1 LTFTGDAA
9 LDKQTDNK
17 DGQKKYW
24 GRWLGFTLGLT
35 ALGLA
40 ALGGLVAIV
49 DPFFHYHQPLK
60 GLAYTLDSERYQNDG
75 ISRHFTY
82 DAVLTGTS
90 MSENFKV
97 SSFDRLFDVK
107 AVKIPYGGGYY
118 KEVDEAVRRAISYNP
133 RIKMV
138 FRSLD
143 KSFLMYDKDQWNPTA
158 PVPDYLLDGN
168 PWNDVNYIWNKEV
181 IFGNVH
187 SILNRTKAGA
197 DMTTFDEYMHWAPDK
212 EWGRQA
218 VLRTFER
225 PEGNMEP
232 MPFTMED
239 RQMVEGNVE
248 QNILAVARA
257 NPDII
262 FYCFIPPYSIA
273 YWDSELVAKG
283 DFERQL
289 SALRLMADM
298 LLTCDNIRLFGF
310 DDQFDIICDL
320 DNYMDVIHYSEQ
332 VGDRILEWM
341 AAGEHRLT
349 RDNVDQYFETIRD
362 FYGSYDYGR
371 IYD

>member
-1 LTFTGDAA
+1 
-9 LDKQTDNK
+9 
-17 DGQKKYW
+17 
-24 GRWLGFTLGLT
+24 
-35 ALGLA
+35 
-40 ALGGLVAIV
+40 
-49 DPFFHYHQPLK
+49 
-60 GLAYTLDSERYQNDG
+60 
-75 ISRHFTY
+75 
-82 DAVLTGTS
+82 
-90 MSENFKV
+90 
-97 SSFDRLFDVK
+97 
-107 AVKIPYGGGYY
+107 
-118 KEVDEAVRRAISYNP
+118 
-133 RIKMV
+133 
-138 FRSLD
+138 
-143 KSFLMYDKDQWNPTA
+143 
-158 PVPDYLLDGN
+158 
-168 PWNDVNYIWNKEV
+168 
-181 IFGNVH
+181 
-187 SILNRTKAGA
+187 
-197 DMTTFDEYMHWAPDK
+197 MTTFDEYMHWAPDK

>member
-1 LTFTGDAA
+1 MRHSADKEIHSGRFRRRYNFFTGSVRLAVSDIFRNRAA
-9 LDKQTDNK
+9 KQPCILQHHSKIASQIGTGHILCVGSVQSDFSC
-17 DGQKKYW
+17 
-24 GRWLGFTLGLT
+24 LL
-35 ALGLA
+35 
-40 ALGGLVAIV
+40 
-49 DPFFHYHQPLK
+49 
-60 GLAYTLDSERYQNDG
+60 YTS
-75 ISRHFTY
+75 
-82 DAVLTGTS
+82 
-90 MSENFKV
+90 KV
-97 SSFDRLFDVK
+97 SSFDRLFDVN

-158 PVPDYLLDGN
+158 PAPDYLLDGN